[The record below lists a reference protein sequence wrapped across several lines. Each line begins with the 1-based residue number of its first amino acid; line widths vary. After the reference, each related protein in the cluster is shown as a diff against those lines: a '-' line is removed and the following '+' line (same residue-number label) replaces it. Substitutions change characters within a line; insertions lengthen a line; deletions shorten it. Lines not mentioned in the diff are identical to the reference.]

1 VATKPKLVPKRI
13 VYLWGA
19 GATQGEAQNL
29 GSKISLLMGDSAQFG
44 EGITTRILRRAGK
57 RVSAAYGAT
66 QALDIEKLIS
76 LLAVSGVSEHAVLA
90 DELRT
95 HYFDELRTSLT
106 NALVIDNPELAIGLL
121 AMHNDRKF
129 DREVESLSG
138 ILTTNHDGL
147 LQIASQAVFGE
158 VNLAVSFV
166 SEDVVLAM
174 ESSTPPIVQLHGS
187 FTWEFGVPMRVS
199 MLRATSKYSRNTV
212 WIPPT
217 TLKESKQYPFNRLT
231 GLAYE
236 LLAEHCDVLRVVG
249 ASLTQND
256 WNVLSLIFNAQRHRE
271 YTKGNP
277 FRIELIMPQEIGDR
291 IARECGYLRHL
302 TPIGFLSEGRFA
314 DFKDK
319 QLDTDSD
326 LVKPFGY
333 CLQQKWE
340 FHASRGEFDEVEARG
355 LVAQAAGEAHDKEKS

>member
-1 VATKPKLVPKRI
+1 VATKRIVPKRI

-29 GSKISLLMGDSAQFG
+29 GSKISLLMSESQFG
-44 EGITTRILRRAGK
+44 EGIATRILRRAGK
-57 RVSAAYGAT
+57 RVSAAYGASAS

-76 LLAVSGVSEHAVLA
+76 LLAVSGITEHAVLA

-95 HYFDELRTSLT
+95 HYFDELCTSLSD
-106 NALVIDNPELAIGLL
+106 ALVIDNPALAMELL

-147 LQIASQAVFGE
+147 LQIASQAIFGE

-166 SEDVVLAM
+166 SEDFAPPALG
-174 ESSTPPIVQLHGS
+174 SSTPPIVQLHGS

-217 TLKESKQYPFNRLT
+217 TLKESKNYPFNRLM

-256 WNVLSLIFNAQRHRE
+256 WNILSLIFNAQRHRE

-277 FRIELIMPQEIGDR
+277 FRIELIMPQPIGER
-291 IARECGYLRHL
+291 IVKECGYLRLL
-302 TPIGFLSEGRFA
+302 TPIGFLSEGQFA

-319 QLDTDSD
+319 ELDTDSD
-326 LVKPFGY
+326 LVNPFAY
-333 CLQQKWE
+333 WLRQKRE
-340 FHASRGEFDEVEARG
+340 FHRACGEFDDVETRG
-355 LVAQAAGEAHDKEKS
+355 LTAQTVGEAP